1 MGKLIFAAILLAV
14 GMAAYRVFAK
24 MALGMTTSPRDATT
38 ANWLRY
44 ASKGALAAGLVLPA
58 LIITFS
64 TFVIISTGH
73 VGVVTQFSKVE
84 PEPLYEGFNLVA
96 PWKVINQMSVQI
108 QKKQGKFDAGS
119 KDLQAVHVVMGINYR
134 LQAKTAPEI
143 FRTVGIDFESVIIS
157 LAELEVLKAHTATY
171 QASDILHQ
179 RAKLKSE
186 VQVDLAAW
194 LAKYG
199 IELREVSLA
208 DVSFDKGYMDAVEA
222 KQVEEQRAQKKVY
235 EVMQS
240 QREAEKDAASALGK
254 ANATRETAKGDA
266 DAVRAEAQAAADALR
281 LKGQA
286 QAEYNARVAA
296 SLTPALI
303 EQQRI
308 AAWQEGGSQV
318 PQFVTGSGGPGFLM
332 QIPAPTAK
340 PPAEK

>member
-1 MGKLIFAAILLAV
+1 MGKLIFATLLLVIGMIGWRVLAKMV
-14 GMAAYRVFAK
+14 LGMA
-24 MALGMTTSPRDATT
+24 TNPRDAVN
-38 ANWLRY
+38 AKWLRY
-44 ASKGALAAGLVLPA
+44 ASNGALAVGLIMPV
-58 LIITFS
+58 LIIGFS

-73 VGVVTQFSKVE
+73 VGVVTEFSKVE

-96 PWKVINQMSVQI
+96 PWKVVNQMSIQM

-134 LQAKTAPEI
+134 LQAKTAPES
-143 FRTVGIDFESVIIS
+143 FRTVGYDFESVIIS

-179 RAKLKSE
+179 RAKLKNE
-186 VQVDLAAW
+186 VQTDLATW

-208 DVSFDKGYMDAVEA
+208 DVSFDPGYMKAIEA
-222 KQVEEQRAQKKVY
+222 KQVEEQNAQKKVY
-235 EVMQS
+235 EVQQA
-240 QREAEKDAASALGK
+240 QREAEKNAAIALGQ
-254 ANATRETAKGDA
+254 ANAAREAAKGAA

-308 AAWQEGGSQV
+308 AAWQAGGSQV
-318 PQFVTGSGGPGFLM
+318 PQLVTGSGGPGFLM
-332 QIPAPTAK
+332 QIPAPSGK
-340 PPAEK
+340 QPAEK